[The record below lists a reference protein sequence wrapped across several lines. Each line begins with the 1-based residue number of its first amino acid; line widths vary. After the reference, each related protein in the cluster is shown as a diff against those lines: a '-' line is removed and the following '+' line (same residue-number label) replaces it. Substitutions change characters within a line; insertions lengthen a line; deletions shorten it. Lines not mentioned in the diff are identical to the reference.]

1 MILMAYIHGNPGGLR
16 YPRGVPKEIW
26 GERQQLKIARNI
38 KLLEVFS
45 DIAYGTGS
53 RGRSVQGMAIY
64 FGGCIISW
72 QTSIQP
78 FVTHSTAESELV
90 AYCDSLNAGRSAEAM
105 LSSMMGIQS
114 GSNEIERVIYGD
126 NVAAI
131 GLAHGTS
138 SSSWRTR
145 HLKIRAG
152 YLREALEGR
161 APGGIWR
168 LMHLR
173 GSELVADGLTKP
185 LLGQAFAAF
194 LTDLGMLRQRQD
206 VEVQHDTGV
215 SGAAI
220 MALMTG
226 SVLLSGMDEV
236 GGEDEADSGITWI
249 CGAVLMA
256 LGAVYLGQT
265 AFSSVRCCL
274 RRLHGPSRQMEEGSR
289 AISSEESDSGGE
301 TSVKIKRGKGST
313 SERSSLSLSFRTQ
326 SGWQRDDDST
336 SPVPSRTASDVN
348 LFLAGSATKKRGA
361 ASSSADGGQA
371 AAAGS
376 CSRST
381 ASGSAAAADSCSRPT
396 TSGFAAAAAVSEDY
410 KSPKEIANPWNQ
422 FQHDFKGKGFSKA
435 TLAKMYKYQKMKD
448 QKKMP

>member
-1 MILMAYIHGNPGGLR
+1 M
-16 YPRGVPKEIW
+16 
-26 GERQQLKIARNI
+26 
-38 KLLEVFS
+38 
-45 DIAYGTGS
+45 
-53 RGRSVQGMAIY
+53 
-64 FGGCIISW
+64 
-72 QTSIQP
+72 
-78 FVTHSTAESELV
+78 
-90 AYCDSLNAGRSAEAM
+90 
-105 LSSMMGIQS
+105 
-114 GSNEIERVIYGD
+114 
-126 NVAAI
+126 
-131 GLAHGTS
+131 
-138 SSSWRTR
+138 
-145 HLKIRAG
+145 KIRAG

-206 VEVQHDTGV
+206 AEVQHDTGV

-265 AFSSVRCCL
+265 AFSGVRCCL

-326 SGWQRDDDST
+326 SGWQCDDDST
-336 SPVPSRTASDVN
+336 SPLPSRTASSSSAKHGS
-348 LFLAGSATKKRGA
+348 LAAGSATKKGVGA
-361 ASSSADGGQA
+361 ASRSADGGQA

-376 CSRST
+376 CSRSL
-381 ASGSAAAADSCSRPT
+381 SSCGGFMLSPYNVGLCSSCGS
-396 TSGFAAAAAVSEDY
+396 E
-410 KSPKEIANPWNQ
+410 
-422 FQHDFKGKGFSKA
+422 
-435 TLAKMYKYQKMKD
+435 
-448 QKKMP
+448 